1 MDKIKPKIVTFEKIA
16 TKTIGDEELKAEKVG
31 IELRLLEITK
41 SLKGDK

>member
-1 MDKIKPKIVTFEKIA
+1 MNKIKPKIVAFEKIA
-16 TKTIGDEELKAEKVG
+16 TKAISDEELKAEKVR